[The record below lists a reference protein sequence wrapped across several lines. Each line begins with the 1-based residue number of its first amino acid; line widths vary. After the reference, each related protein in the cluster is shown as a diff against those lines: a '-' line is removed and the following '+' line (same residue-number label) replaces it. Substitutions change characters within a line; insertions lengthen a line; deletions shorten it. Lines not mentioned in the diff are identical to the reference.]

1 MGYLYFFYNQGY
13 IAKQNKSDN
22 VALPAFAR
30 RRPLLQQSIDI
41 SYPQGPRQ

>member
-1 MGYLYFFYNQGY
+1 MGYLYVFYSQGY

-30 RRPLLQQSIDI
+30 RPPPLQQSIDI
-41 SYPQGPRQ
+41 SCPQGPRQ